1 MSTIIEYFKR
11 APKPYEVVSAVQSD
25 FKNREK
31 VIKQLSEKEES
42 VKKRGKYS
50 ILSATEKLET
60 GEYAKRHGVASTL
73 RYFSLKY
80 PGISKQ

>member
-11 APKPYEVVSAVQSD
+11 APKPHEVVSAVQSD

-42 VKKRGKYS
+42 VKKRGQYS
-50 ILSATEKLET
+50 ILSATKNLKLVNMPNDMEL
-60 GEYAKRHGVASTL
+60 HQL
-73 RYFSLKY
+73 
-80 PGISKQ
+80 